1 LQCLHHRLL
10 DEAVEHRRDAKRPS
24 AARRLRY
31 LHPPHRL
38 RFVGAFKQLF
48 PDRGPVFLQVM
59 RQVIDTHAVN
69 ARCTLVAPYSR
80 QCLPQILTLDN
91 RFHRRSNHDRPAFDI
106 GSRRA
111 RFGLLG
117 GGAQGFTLRPGAQ
130 VQLDLI
136 LLPHGSREIAVLLAI
151 PPFGPSADA
160 PAYYALC

>member
-1 LQCLHHRLL
+1 M
-10 DEAVEHRRDAKRPS
+10 PM
-24 AARRLRY
+24 RLRQEIQT
-31 LHPPHRL
+31 LLRSRL
-38 RFVGAFKQLF
+38 IRQLPKTVGSEGRL
-48 PDRGPVFLQVM
+48 
-59 RQVIDTHAVN
+59 
-69 ARCTLVAPYSR
+69 
-80 QCLPQILTLDN
+80 
-91 RFHRRSNHDRPAFDI
+91 RSNHDRPAFDI